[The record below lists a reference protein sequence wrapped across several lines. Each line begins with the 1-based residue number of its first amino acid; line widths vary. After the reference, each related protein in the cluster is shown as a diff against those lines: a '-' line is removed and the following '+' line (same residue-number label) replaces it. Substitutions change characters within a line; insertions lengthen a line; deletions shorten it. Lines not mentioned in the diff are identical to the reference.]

1 MRKIVL
7 TFGLIAGAILAASM
21 LVALPFRDQIGFDRA
36 AVIGYTT
43 MIIAFLMIYFG
54 VRQYRDTVAGG
65 VVSFGRA
72 LSVGLLITLVATV
85 CYVAT
90 WEFIYFKVTP
100 EYGQAYTEYA
110 IEKARKSGASEA
122 DLARQREELAK
133 FQEAYDKPLVNI
145 AYTFL
150 EPLPV
155 GLVFA
160 LVSAGILRR
169 RRPGVVPVM
178 A

>member
-1 MRKIVL
+1 MRRIVL

-21 LVALPFRDQIGFDRA
+21 LLALPFRDQIGFDRA
-36 AVIGYTT
+36 VFIGYTT
-43 MIIAFLMIYFG
+43 MVVAFLMIYFG

-65 VVSFGRA
+65 TVSFGRA
-72 LSVGLLITLVATV
+72 FSVGLLITLVATV

-100 EYGQAYTEYA
+100 QYGQAYAEHA
-110 IEKARKSGASEA
+110 LEKARRAGASEGE
-122 DLARQREELAK
+122 LARQREELAK
-133 FQEAYDKPLVNI
+133 FQAEYDKLLVNI

-150 EPLPV
+150 EPMPV
-155 GLVFA
+155 GVVFA

-169 RRPGVVPVM
+169 RKVPVSPLP